1 MKFLKILALSSLL
14 AALPFTAIA
23 EPLLD
28 YYEGQ
33 GDIELRLGD
42 TLHAQKYGDTRISF
56 AWVSACHFESNE
68 FTLTT
73 YNVMN
78 IRGADFPNVS
88 NLRLGENDRFAVY
101 MYDNDGMQVVKFVQ
115 VVSVE
120 LGRGLGSCTVVVT
133 PLL

>member
-1 MKFLKILALSSLL
+1 MQFLRILALSVLL
-14 AALPFTAIA
+14 MCTASAGAA

-33 GDIELRLGD
+33 GDIELRLGE
-42 TLHAQKYGDTRISF
+42 TLHAQKYGDTQISF
-56 AWVSACHFESNE
+56 AWVSACHFETNE

-78 IRGADFPNVS
+78 MRGTDFPNAS
-88 NLRLGENDRFAVY
+88 NLRLGESDRFAVY
-101 MYDNDGMQVVKFVQ
+101 MFDNDGMQVVKNVQ
-115 VVSVE
+115 VKSVE
-120 LGRGLGSCTVVVT
+120 LGDGLGSCTIVVT